1 MPPVRADVRPAVPA
15 PTPVGTLAPVA
26 LMLPGSPEPAGS
38 GAQTAALRIGPPARR
53 VARARAVL
61 DV

>member
-1 MPPVRADVRPAVPA
+1 MPA